1 MWFNRNNETGETMT
15 VSVVY
20 RVNDIALYPTT
31 RDQGRA
37 GREQLDRL
45 LDGQRDPDLT
55 ITFDG
60 VAGMT
65 HSFIDE
71 FLGRFLSMDEL
82 ERLGI
87 TVKVTSMSQENLETL
102 EVCLERRSELIA
114 YVDIQD
120 TLTLLAADQVSLDT
134 FHAVVEMGR
143 CKAVDVAT
151 ALNTS
156 PQNANNRLKRLARF
170 GAIRKTQVTGGS
182 HGGKEYAYEAVSA
195 VVPSLT

>member
-1 MWFNRNNETGETMT
+1 MT
-15 VSVVY
+15 ASVVY
-20 RVNDIALYPTT
+20 RVKDIAAYPTT
-31 RDQGRA
+31 REQGRS
-37 GREQLDRL
+37 GRVQLDRL

-87 TVKVTSMSQENLETL
+87 TVKVASMSHENLETL
-102 EVCLERRSELIA
+102 EVCLERRSEFVA
-114 YVDIQD
+114 HVDAQD
-120 TLTLLAADQVSLDT
+120 RLRLLAADQVAQDT
-134 FHAVVEMGR
+134 FQAVVERGR
-143 CKAVDVAT
+143 CKAVDVAEM
-151 ALNTS
+151 LNTS

-170 GAIRKTQVTGGS
+170 GAVRKSPVTGGS
-182 HGGKEYAYEAVSA
+182 RGGREFAYEAVSIA
-195 VVPSLT
+195 VPSPT

>member
-1 MWFNRNNETGETMT
+1 MT

-20 RVNDIALYPTT
+20 RVNDIAHYPTT

-37 GREQLDRL
+37 GREQLDRV
-45 LDGQRDPDLT
+45 LDGVRDPDLT

-82 ERLGI
+82 ERLGV
-87 TVKVTSMSQENLETL
+87 TVKVTSLSQENLETL
-102 EVCLERRSELIA
+102 EVCLERRNELIA
-114 YVDIQD
+114 YLDAHD
-120 TLTLLAADQVSLDT
+120 SLTLLAADRVASDT
-134 FHAVVEMGR
+134 FRAVIELGR

-151 ALNTS
+151 NLNTS

-170 GAIRKTQVTGGS
+170 GALRRSQVTGGS
-182 HGGKEYAYEAVSA
+182 HGGKEFAYEAVSSL
-195 VVPSLT
+195 VPSLI

>member
-1 MWFNRNNETGETMT
+1 MT

-45 LDGQRDPDLT
+45 LDGHRDPDLT

-102 EVCLERRSELIA
+102 EVCLERRNVLIA
-114 YVDIQD
+114 YVDAHN
-120 TLTLLAADQVSLDT
+120 TLTLLAADQVAHDT
-134 FHAVVEMGR
+134 FRAVVEMER

-151 ALNTS
+151 TLNTS

-170 GAIRKTQVTGGS
+170 GAIRKTQVIGGR

-195 VVPSLT
+195 VVPALT